1 MEKAE
6 AETEQD
12 KTRLKAESSEELS
25 RREISVSSNPRR
37 RSQPPQRPNHSPAV
51 DSDDA
56 R

>member
-37 RSQPPQRPNHSPAV
+37 RSNHNPAV